1 VNRDQWNV
9 DDELSRLKD
18 EIKNDM
24 GQRRG
29 ARQGET
35 THYGPHQH
43 IEGRGNVQVA
53 GDLIFTTRK
62 PIDPNHPDAIR
73 CPKCKGMTYSF
84 SELCYECNFN
94 QKYYFIEQ
102 ARKWEKKRLIN
113 IMFICG
119 ALGLLI
125 IFVGNEFFTG
135 AESLYPLGAGGLLLA
150 AAYFAEQ
157 RIDQISTD
165 ASLSHRR

>member
-102 ARKWEKKRLIN
+102 ARKWGMNFSQVQNL
-113 IMFICG
+113 
-119 ALGLLI
+119 
-125 IFVGNEFFTG
+125 FT
-135 AESLYPLGAGGLLLA
+135 LLA
-150 AAYFAEQ
+150 LVVSCWL
-157 RIDQISTD
+157 RHILRSN
-165 ASLSHRR
+165 ASIKFRLMPV